1 MTPTPVG
8 MRCPDCAGERTQV
21 RTAAS
26 IRSAS
31 TNAMAVT
38 FALIAANVVAFL
50 ASGQFGFGSG
60 SGGTRL
66 YYDGVLYGPTIT
78 GHPTILDGVLI
89 QSHQYWR
96 LVTYGFLHVSI
107 IHIGFNMFLLYI
119 LGQMLEPVIGHVRF
133 GIIYFVALLGG
144 ACGALILSSDVPTVG
159 ASGAVFGLM
168 GAAAVELRGRGHSI
182 MEAGIGGLIIINLL
196 ASLVLSNV
204 SIGGHIGGLAFG
216 AVCAYGFHLVERRKL
231 PSWGGY
237 AAAVALA
244 LIAVIGSLAAAQ
256 AQLFNGQLS
265 L

>member
-38 FALIAANVVAFL
+38 FALIAANVVVFL
-50 ASGQFGFGSG
+50 ASGQFGLNSSG
-60 SGGTRL
+60 ANAVYRN
-66 YYDGVLYGPTIT
+66 GVLFGPAIT
-78 GHPTILDGVLI
+78 GEPTILDGVLI
-89 QSHQYWR
+89 QGHQYWR
-96 LVTYGFLHVSI
+96 LVTYGFLHAGL

-119 LGQMLEPVIGHVRF
+119 LGQMLEAVMGHVRF
-133 GIIYFVALLGG
+133 AIIYFVALLGG
-144 ACGALILSSDVPTVG
+144 ACVALVFSSDVPTVG

-168 GAAAVELRGRGHSI
+168 GAAAVELRARGQSV
-182 MEAGIGGLIIINLL
+182 MEAGIGGLILINLL
-196 ASLVLSNV
+196 LSFVLSNV
-204 SIGGHIGGLAFG
+204 SFGGHIGGLIFG
-216 AVCAYGFHLVERRKL
+216 AATAYGFHLVDRRKL

-244 LIAVIGSLAAAQ
+244 VIAVLGSIAAAQ